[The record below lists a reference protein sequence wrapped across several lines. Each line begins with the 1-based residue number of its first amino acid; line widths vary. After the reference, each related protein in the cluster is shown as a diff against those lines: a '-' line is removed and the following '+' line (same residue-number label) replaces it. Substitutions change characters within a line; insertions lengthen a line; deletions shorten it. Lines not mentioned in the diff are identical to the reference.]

1 MKVAT
6 GGDYQL
12 APEGTHDARFC
23 SVVDIGMQESNF
35 QGKTK
40 TNPQAI
46 VGLELVDTK
55 MEDGSPFV
63 MSKFY
68 TISLDDRSNLHK
80 DFKSL
85 AGKKFTEERL
95 AELANNA
102 LKPLLD
108 KPLQVVIGHEM
119 KGDKEKA
126 VIKLMMPSANP
137 DAVTPLSRPV
147 EFFDMD
153 DADMGVFNGLPDWKK
168 TYIDQTQCVIAT
180 GGEEDDIPF

>member
-23 SVVDIGMQESNF
+23 SVVDIGMQESTYL
-35 QGKTK
+35 GKTK
-40 TNPQAI
+40 NNPQAI

-80 DFKSL
+80 DIKSL
-85 AGKKFTEERL
+85 SGKQFTEELL
-95 AELANNA
+95 AKIANNA

-126 VIKLMMPSANP
+126 VIKLMMPSVNP
-137 DAVTPLSRPV
+137 DAVAPLSRPV

-168 TYIDQTQCVIAT
+168 TYIDQSKCVVA
-180 GGEEDDIPF
+180 GDPMDDDIPF